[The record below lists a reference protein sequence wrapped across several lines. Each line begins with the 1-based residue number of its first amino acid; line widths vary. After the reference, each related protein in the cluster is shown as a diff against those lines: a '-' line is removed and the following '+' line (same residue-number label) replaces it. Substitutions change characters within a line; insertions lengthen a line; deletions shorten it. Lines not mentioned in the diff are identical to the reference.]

1 MHVIVAT
8 AVAESV
14 GLNVCLIVSFII
26 DSLAV
31 VVVLTAAITGRD
43 ITTTL
48 LDYFAVA
55 SGETRA
61 SVRSPRPATVGGA
74 VVVVVVGVLAI
85 VVRPTE
91 RVERPLKH
99 LGGAHSFLG
108 EILSM
113 VQHDCHRQIGLLDEV
128 SDLLGEQWRRRSAQR
143 TRRDVRDAPA
153 ALGQRTSHSLRDSS
167 QRLGQRET
175 DYQLLVNADPSST
188 PFYPVGNTALVNG
201 TTTFPVS
208 VSH

>member
-1 MHVIVAT
+1 MRTFRRVRVGVAAGAVAAIAIVAGHDPV

-14 GLNVCLIVSFII
+14 GQGNICLIVSFIY
-26 DSLAV
+26 DSHAAA
-31 VVVLTAAITGRD
+31 VVVLTAAASRDTTITL
-43 ITTTL
+43 L

-74 VVVVVVGVLAI
+74 IVVVVVGVLAI

-128 SDLLGEQWRRRSAQR
+128 SDLLCEQWRRRSAQR
-143 TRRDVRDAPA
+143 ARRDVRDAPA
-153 ALGQRTSHSLRDSS
+153 ALGSEPRTAS
-167 QRLGQRET
+167 QQQPATRSEG
-175 DYQLLVNADPSST
+175 D
-188 PFYPVGNTALVNG
+188 
-201 TTTFPVS
+201 
-208 VSH
+208 

>member
-1 MHVIVAT
+1 MRTFRRVRVGVAAGAVAAIAIVAGHDPV

-14 GLNVCLIVSFII
+14 GQGNICLIVSFIY
-26 DSLAV
+26 DSHAAA
-31 VVVLTAAITGRD
+31 VVVLTAAAITGRD

-74 VVVVVVGVLAI
+74 IVVVVVDNSVPVLAI

-128 SDLLGEQWRRRSAQR
+128 SDLLCEEQRRRSAQR

-153 ALGQRTSHSLRDSS
+153 ALGQHVSTF
-167 QRLGQRET
+167 
-175 DYQLLVNADPSST
+175 LV
-188 PFYPVGNTALVNG
+188 
-201 TTTFPVS
+201 
-208 VSH
+208 

>member
-1 MHVIVAT
+1 MILRRVRVGVAAGAVAAIVAGHDPIV
-8 AVAESV
+8 AVAEPV
-14 GLNVCLIVSFII
+14 GLNDIFLIVSFIY
-26 DSLAV
+26 DSLAAV
-31 VVVLTAAITGRD
+31 VVVLTAAAIITGRD
-43 ITTTL
+43 TTITL

-74 VVVVVVGVLAI
+74 IVVVVVGVLAL

-128 SDLLGEQWRRRSAQR
+128 SDLLCEQRRRRSAQR
-143 TRRDVRDAPA
+143 ARRDVRDAPA
-153 ALGQRTSHSLRDSS
+153 ALGQSEPRTASS
-167 QRLGQRET
+167 QQQPATRSEG
-175 DYQLLVNADPSST
+175 D
-188 PFYPVGNTALVNG
+188 
-201 TTTFPVS
+201 
-208 VSH
+208 